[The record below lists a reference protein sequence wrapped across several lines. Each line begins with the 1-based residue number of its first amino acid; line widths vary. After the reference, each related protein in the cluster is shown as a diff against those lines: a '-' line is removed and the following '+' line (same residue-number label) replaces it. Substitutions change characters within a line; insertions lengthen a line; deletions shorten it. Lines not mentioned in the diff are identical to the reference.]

1 MDASKAFDMILHDG
15 LYLKLVERGA
25 LLSFICI
32 LRATA
37 MVCSVLGWLCGI

>member
-15 LYLKLVERGA
+15 LYLELVESGA

-32 LRATA
+32 FRATKV
-37 MVCSVLGWLCGI
+37 VCSVLGWLCGI